1 MTASGVMDGKRVEGK
16 RTGFWTCIFSP
27 AVLKKNL
34 VIAAVVCVVLTAAN
48 QYDVLVSEPWT
59 LRFGLKVLFNFVVP
73 LVVSSVSAWF
83 NRQTS

>member
-1 MTASGVMDGKRVEGK
+1 MAASEVMDGKRVEGK
-16 RTGFWTCIFSP
+16 RTGFFACIFSP

-59 LRFGLKVLFNFVVP
+59 LRLGLKVLFNFVVP
-73 LVVSSVSAWF
+73 FVVSSVSVWF
-83 NRQTS
+83 NRQIS

>member
-1 MTASGVMDGKRVEGK
+1 MAASGIMDGKRMEGK
-16 RTGFWTCIFSP
+16 RSGVLAFIFSP

-48 QYDVLVSEPWT
+48 QYGVLVSEPWT
-59 LRFGLKVLFNFVVP
+59 ARLGLKVLFNFVVP
-73 LVVSSVSAWF
+73 FFVSAVSAWF